1 MASHFWGCLIQKESW
16 LTEDVKFECR
26 VGSNGFW
33 EVYRHASFESL
44 ERNRLPKLIQKG
56 GPYENGGMWSG
67 YWTSLDLNMETKW
80 DRFWCSHY
88 IQGQER
94 RLAVGS
100 RVRISE
106 KKPTLFSVTLQT
118 LWGCTQFGALLST
131 YWVSGTLSVVDAC
144 LPSEMLWRREH
155 LKAWSPDGDG
165 EACLSFRVGLSKR
178 SFNSEKSELLRIHLQ
193 ERIQCKIWFQ
203 LPVVMSHVCVRL
215 PHWPRR
221 WKTAAL
227 SVIKICQL
235 IFSLFTY
242 LGLIPSYPSDLNFFF
257 IIS

>member
-1 MASHFWGCLIQKESW
+1 MKMVVCEVDIGLRWTWTWKQ
-16 LTEDVKFECR
+16 
-26 VGSNGFW
+26 NGTVSDARIIF
-33 EVYRHASFESL
+33 RA
-44 ERNRLPKLIQKG
+44 RRG
-56 GPYENGGMWSG
+56 GWQ
-67 YWTSLDLNMETKW
+67 W
-80 DRFWCSHY
+80 
-88 IQGQER
+88 
-94 RLAVGS
+94 AVGLGYPK
-100 RVRISE
+100 